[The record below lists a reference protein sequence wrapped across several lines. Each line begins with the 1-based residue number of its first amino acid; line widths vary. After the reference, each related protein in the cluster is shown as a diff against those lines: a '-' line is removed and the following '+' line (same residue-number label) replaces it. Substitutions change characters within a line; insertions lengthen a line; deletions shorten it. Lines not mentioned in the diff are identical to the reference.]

1 MMANLCRD
9 LFIFLFRKRVI
20 PKRDLEKE
28 LFGKKI
34 SPLRGICNLHPAK
47 VSF

>member
-9 LFIFLFRKRVI
+9 LFIFLF

>member
-1 MMANLCRD
+1 MANLYRD
-9 LFIFLFRKRVI
+9 LFIFYF
-20 PKRDLEKE
+20 DLEKE

>member
-9 LFIFLFRKRVI
+9 LFIFLFRKRV